1 MSKKIAIDIGH
12 GTNTSGKGVT
22 VGGTFYREHTFNSAV
37 GVELERLLKLNGF
50 STMLH
55 QKPNSGEVY
64 LNNRIKYYNQQNV
77 DLVWSIHAD
86 ANRDKRSKGR
96 YGFYWHTS
104 KESKRLAELY
114 AKEVKEAGYSTRG
127 NGTQASSLG
136 NWTNLAICR
145 DSKAVAVLTENG
157 FMTNDEDFK
166 LIFKSE
172 KYIKDIAKI
181 HAKAICKFYGVSFK
195 GEGESKK
202 VVEKPIE
209 AVSGTSVEY
218 HVVKAGDTLWGISQ
232 ENKTTVEQLERL
244 NPGIEA
250 SALEIGTK
258 ILVKKV
264 KEETKAKEVKPV
276 SQPKT
281 VTAANPVRP
290 YPKKALKRGDR
301 GRDVEAVQRA
311 LGFKN
316 GAIDGIFG
324 QNTERSVRNYQS
336 RHKLSVDGIVGRN
349 TWNTLF

>member
-1 MSKKIAIDIGH
+1 MSKRIAIDIGH
-12 GTNTSGKGVT
+12 GTNTSGKGVS
-22 VGGTFYREHTFNSAV
+22 VGGTFHREHTFNSLV
-37 GVELERLLKLNGF
+37 GAELDRLLKNNGF
-50 STMLH
+50 TTIVH
-55 QKPNSGEVY
+55 QKPNSPEVS
-64 LNNRIKYYNQQNV
+64 LNNRIKYYNAQNV

-86 ANRDKRSKGR
+86 ANGDKRSKGR

-114 AKEVKEAGYSTRG
+114 AEEVKNAGYSTRG
-127 NGTQASSLG
+127 NGTQSSSLG

-195 GEGESKK
+195 EEGETAQP
-202 VVEKPIE
+202 VVKPKPAVLGSSIE
-209 AVSGTSVEY
+209 G
-218 HVVKAGDTLWGISQ
+218 HLVKAGDTLWGIAQ
-232 ENKTTVEQLERL
+232 ENNTTVSALEKL
-244 NPGIEA
+244 NPGIDA
-250 SALEIGTK
+250 SALEIGSN
-258 ILVKKV
+258 IIVKKTEGSV
-264 KEETKAKEVKPV
+264 VTEVKPTPQV
-276 SQPKT
+276 KPVAATPK
-281 VTAANPVRP
+281 PVRP
-290 YPKKALKRGDR
+290 YPKKALKHGSR

-311 LGFKN
+311 LGFKG

-324 QNTERSVRNYQS
+324 QNTERAVRNYQS
-336 RHKLSVDGIVGRN
+336 RHKLSVDGIVGLN